1 MSLLFTTSLFSQ
13 ETESTKT
20 TTLKET
26 STIIATDDF
35 FELSLEELMNMEV
48 SVTGKNK
55 MSLRETPGI
64 VTVITQQEIEKSGAR
79 DLADILRTIPGFE
92 LAGEAENVLGLG
104 IRGNY
109 ALEGKVLL
117 LMDGQQMNETNY
129 GSMALGNHYL
139 LGDVKKIEI
148 IRGPGSA
155 IYGGT
160 AELAV
165 INIITKTGEEMD
177 GGYGSV
183 TYGNSEGSTSRVIGQ
198 FGVGKKL
205 SNGLNLSFTGS
216 YSEANRSNQKI
227 DYNTNYLSA
236 DGERT
241 TFNYADS
248 SKTKNLNLNIGAKY
262 KGLAIKAIIQD
273 HKIEKNDN
281 NAAWLNFGG
290 VYIGGKY
297 DWVINEKLIIIPQ
310 ISWKQEKP
318 WSYTQNVSESYDS
331 LYVATNTK
339 LRGNIT
345 VIYKPIE
352 QLGITIGTE
361 AYQDKSNKPYDNI
374 KFNSNNE
381 SSVSYNNIAAYAEV
395 ALQNKIANF
404 VLGARYDNH
413 SQFGDAFVPRFAITK
428 VINKFHA
435 KALFSRAFK
444 APTIQNIEG
453 NPDIKPEFTSVVE
466 LELGYLLTG
475 HMAISG
481 NIFYNK
487 IDNPIIYYTDQFSDD
502 EGYENYESTS
512 TIGVELDYRLKYNW
526 GYVNSSYSFY
536 INNNTK
542 AAPYEVENDQVLLRG
557 FPTHKVIVTSGI
569 NIGQKFNL
577 GPTFI
582 INSKKIGYFYQQ
594 EYWAGYPDPTV
605 FVYDL
610 SMIFNLVAHYELIKD
625 LQLSVGVYD
634 ILGQNFVAANAY
646 DAGYAGTPMM
656 GQEFLLKLHYK
667 F

>member
-1 MSLLFTTSLFSQ
+1 MNLNLSSGLLMSLLFTTSLFSQ

-352 QLGITIGTE
+352 QL
-361 AYQDKSNKPYDNI
+361 
-374 KFNSNNE
+374 
-381 SSVSYNNIAAYAEV
+381 
-395 ALQNKIANF
+395 
-404 VLGARYDNH
+404 
-413 SQFGDAFVPRFAITK
+413 
-428 VINKFHA
+428 
-435 KALFSRAFK
+435 
-444 APTIQNIEG
+444 
-453 NPDIKPEFTSVVE
+453 
-466 LELGYLLTG
+466 
-475 HMAISG
+475 
-481 NIFYNK
+481 
-487 IDNPIIYYTDQFSDD
+487 
-502 EGYENYESTS
+502 
-512 TIGVELDYRLKYNW
+512 
-526 GYVNSSYSFY
+526 
-536 INNNTK
+536 
-542 AAPYEVENDQVLLRG
+542 
-557 FPTHKVIVTSGI
+557 
-569 NIGQKFNL
+569 
-577 GPTFI
+577 
-582 INSKKIGYFYQQ
+582 
-594 EYWAGYPDPTV
+594 
-605 FVYDL
+605 
-610 SMIFNLVAHYELIKD
+610 
-625 LQLSVGVYD
+625 
-634 ILGQNFVAANAY
+634 
-646 DAGYAGTPMM
+646 
-656 GQEFLLKLHYK
+656 
-667 F
+667 